1 MEASL
6 QQCLNMHFLVLTEE
20 SEFKF
25 GQESALACDAAVFN
39 KAFYPVCNK
48 GDVNIIYSD
57 SNNSITV
64 ALYYMTT
71 ASTQNGL
78 SISILAHE
86 LV

>member
-1 MEASL
+1 MDASL
-6 QQCLNMHFLVLTEE
+6 QQCLNKHFLVLTEE
-20 SEFKF
+20 S
-25 GQESALACDAAVFN
+25 ARACDAAVFN
-39 KAFYPVCNK
+39 KVLYRVCNK